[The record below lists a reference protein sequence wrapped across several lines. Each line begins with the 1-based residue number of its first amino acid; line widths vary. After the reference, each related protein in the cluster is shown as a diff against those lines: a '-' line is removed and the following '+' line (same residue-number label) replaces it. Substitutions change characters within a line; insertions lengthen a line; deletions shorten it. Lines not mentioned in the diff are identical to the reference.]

1 METWIRINSETV
13 GRDKIAR
20 LIQYLSRAIWDSLE
34 QNELSPIVVDQFKT
48 LEYILSSFRKLLRFG
63 KCLDAFYSSLKSFHY
78 PDVAIRITLTMGKLS
93 QSLFL
98 LADHIIWL
106 SRTGLFK
113 NINPKKW
120 GKIANKYWLLSIV
133 MNLARDLYEIHR
145 LIDLRSSCA
154 RSGITRGNTIP
165 LSITSTRDLSRLAL
179 HSYSIVLGHKDVAV
193 DTVKNVCDLFIPL
206 TALGYTRLSAKTI
219 GILGVLSSAAGLI
232 ALVQPKAKL
241 LPA

>member
-1 METWIRINSETV
+1 MEAWIKLNSESI

-20 LIQYLSRAIWDSLE
+20 LIQYFSRAVWDSLE
-34 QNELSPIVVDQFKT
+34 QNHASPITVDQFKT

-63 KCLDAFYSSLKSFHY
+63 KCLDVFYSSLKSSHY
-78 PDVAIRITLTMGKLS
+78 PDIALRITLTIGKLS

-120 GKIANKYWLLSIV
+120 GKIANKYWLLSII
-133 MNLARDLYEIHR
+133 MNLARDVYEIHR
-145 LIDLRSSCA
+145 LIDLHNSCGKV
-154 RSGITRGNTIP
+154 GITRSRVP
-165 LSITSTRDLSRLAL
+165 LSITSSRDLSRLAL
-179 HSYSIVLGHKDVAV
+179 YSYGIMLGHQDVAV
-193 DTVKNVCDLFIPL
+193 DTIKNVCDLFIPL
-206 TALGYTRLSAKTI
+206 TALGYTNLSARTI
-219 GILGVLSSAAGLI
+219 GILGILSSAAGLV
-232 ALVQPKAKL
+232 ALIQPKAKL